1 MAVSLCSAGAQPLNN
16 HAQDLAAS
24 VERASAATSRRR
36 SRPPQPLR
44 TGLSPL
50 SARPMPDTG
59 LNANRS
65 AYNARLAN
73 RTDMI
78 RLSRVTLRRGAKT
91 LLEGADIALNP
102 GDKIGLI
109 GANGSGKSSLFALL
123 RGELHADSG
132 EVDYPARW
140 RVAYVAQETPEL
152 ERPALEYAIDG
163 DTTLRKLE
171 AKLASAEAANDGHLI
186 GELHAA
192 MGDSGA
198 YTVRSRAE
206 QLLHGLG
213 FTHEQMGEPV
223 ASFSGGW
230 RMRLNLAQALM
241 CPSDLLLLDEPTN
254 HLDLDAILWL
264 EEWLK
269 RYARTLLIVSHDRDF
284 LDGVVGVIV
293 HIDAKKLRRYSGNY
307 SSFERQRAAA
317 VVLAAAQFQKQQ
329 REREHL
335 ESFINRF
342 RAKATKAKQAQS
354 RMKMLAKM
362 EELAPLH
369 VSAPFSFEFREPLK
383 APNPLL
389 VLEDA
394 DAGYKMNGAP
404 DKTVVRNINFSLQS
418 GQRYGLLGINGAG
431 KSTLIKTIAG
441 ELAPLAGKA
450 IFNKG
455 LAVGYFAQHQIEM
468 LRHDESPL
476 WHLARIAQNTREQ
489 DLRNYLG
496 GFNFPGDM
504 ASTSIA
510 TFSGGEKARLALVLI
525 VWQPPNL
532 LLLDEPTNHLDLET
546 REALTVALAQFEGT
560 LVLVSHDRHL
570 LRATTDQFLIIAE
583 GRLAPFD
590 GDLEDYRDWL
600 FKTKLAPAEAAAPLP
615 EAKKRAVTAPPAPAR
630 REQKRR
636 EAEERQR
643 QSAAR
648 KPIESR
654 IKRLEEKMA
663 KLSAQKSA
671 VDAQLADPAA
681 YGEAQKEAL
690 KTLILD
696 QAYVA
701 RELAQLEAEWLEQ
714 QQRLEQVT
722 A

>member
-1 MAVSLCSAGAQPLNN
+1 
-16 HAQDLAAS
+16 
-24 VERASAATSRRR
+24 
-36 SRPPQPLR
+36 
-44 TGLSPL
+44 
-50 SARPMPDTG
+50 
-59 LNANRS
+59 
-65 AYNARLAN
+65 
-73 RTDMI
+73 MI
-78 RLSRVTLRRGAKT
+78 RLSQVTLIRGTKV
-91 LLEGADIALNP
+91 LLEGADVALNP
-102 GDKIGLI
+102 GDNIGLI
-109 GANGSGKSSLFALL
+109 GANGSGKSSLFAVL
-123 RGELHADSG
+123 RGELHADRG

-140 RVAYVAQETPEL
+140 RVAYVAQETPAL
-152 ERPALEYAIDG
+152 DRPALEYAIDG

-171 AKLASAEAANDGHLI
+171 ADLAATEADEDTEQSGHRI

-192 MGDSGA
+192 MGDADA

-213 FTHEQMGEPV
+213 FSHEQMGQPV

-254 HLDLDAILWL
+254 HLDLDAIIWL
-264 EEWLK
+264 EDWLR
-269 RYARTLLIVSHDRDF
+269 RYAGTLIIVSHDRDF
-284 LDGVVGVIV
+284 LDGVVDVVV
-293 HIDAKKLRRYSGNY
+293 HIDARKLKRYSGNY

-317 VVLAAAQFQKQQ
+317 VVLAAGMAEKQA
-329 REREHL
+329 RERAHL

-389 VLEDA
+389 VLEDV
-394 DAGYKMNGAP
+394 DAGYRAENEP
-404 DKTVVRNINFSLQS
+404 DKTIVRGIKFSLQS
-418 GQRYGLLGINGAG
+418 GERYGLLGINGAG
-431 KSTLIKTIAG
+431 KSTLIRTIAG
-441 ELAPLAGKA
+441 ELPPLAGKA

-455 LAVGYFAQHQIEM
+455 LAVGYFAQHQVEM

-476 WHLARIAQNTREQ
+476 WHLSRITTNVREQ
-489 DLRNYLG
+489 ELRNYLG

-504 ASTSIA
+504 ATTSIA
-510 TFSGGEKARLALVLI
+510 SFSGGEKARLALALI
-525 VWQPPNL
+525 VWQRPNL

-570 LRATTDQFLIIAE
+570 LRATTDQFLIVAD
-583 GRLAPFD
+583 GRLRPFD
-590 GDLEDYRDWL
+590 GDLDDYRDWL
-600 FKTKLAPAEAAAPLP
+600 FRTKLAPAEEAVQLP
-615 EAKKRAVTAPPAPAR
+615 EAKKPAVTMPPADR
-630 REQKRR
+630 RGQKRKA
-636 EAEERQR
+636 AEERQR
-643 QSAAR
+643 QSVER

-663 KLSAQKSA
+663 KLNAQKSA
-671 VDAQLADPAA
+671 IDAQLADPTS
-681 YGEAQKEAL
+681 YGEARKETL

-701 RELAQLEAEWLEQ
+701 RELVQIEAEWLEQ
-714 QQRLEQVT
+714 QQRLEQL
-722 A
+722 AA

>member
-1 MAVSLCSAGAQPLNN
+1 
-16 HAQDLAAS
+16 
-24 VERASAATSRRR
+24 
-36 SRPPQPLR
+36 
-44 TGLSPL
+44 
-50 SARPMPDTG
+50 
-59 LNANRS
+59 
-65 AYNARLAN
+65 
-73 RTDMI
+73 MI
-78 RLSRVTLRRGAKT
+78 RLSQVTLRRGAKT
-91 LLEGADIALNP
+91 LLEGADVALNP

-123 RGELHADSG
+123 RGELHADKG

-140 RVAYVAQETPEL
+140 RVAYVAQETPAL
-152 ERPALEYAIDG
+152 ARPALEYAIDG
-163 DTTLRKLE
+163 DTTLRRLE
-171 AKLASAEAANDGHLI
+171 RELAEAETANDGHLI

-192 MGDSGA
+192 MGDADA

-206 QLLHGLG
+206 RLLHGLG

-254 HLDLDAILWL
+254 HLDLDAILWV

-269 RYARTLLIVSHDRDF
+269 RYVGTLLVVSHDRDF
-284 LDGVVGVIV
+284 LDGVVEVVV
-293 HIDAKKLRRYSGNY
+293 HIDAKRLRRYSGNY

-317 VVLAAAQFQKQQ
+317 VVLAAAQFQKQE
-329 REREHL
+329 RERAHL
-335 ESFINRF
+335 ESFIDRF

-354 RMKMLAKM
+354 RMKMLARM

-383 APNPLL
+383 APDPLL
-389 VLEDA
+389 VLEDV
-394 DAGYKMNGAP
+394 DAGYRMEGAP
-404 DKTVVRNINFSLQS
+404 DKTVVRGINFSLQS

-431 KSTLIKTIAG
+431 KSTLIKTVAG

-450 IFNKG
+450 IFNRG

-476 WHLARIAQNTREQ
+476 WHLSRIARNTREQ
-489 DLRNYLG
+489 DLRSYLG

-504 ASTSIA
+504 ATTSIA
-510 TFSGGEKARLALVLI
+510 PFSGGEKARLALALI
-525 VWQPPNL
+525 VWQRPNL

-570 LRATTDQFLIIAE
+570 LRATTDQFLIVAE
-583 GRLAPFD
+583 GSLQAFD

-600 FKTKLAPAEAAAPLP
+600 FRTKLAPAEEAVPLP
-615 EAKKRAVTAPPAPAR
+615 EARKPAVAAPPAPAR

-636 EAEERQR
+636 EAEARQR

-663 KLSAQKSA
+663 KLNAQKA
-671 VDAQLADPAA
+671 EIDARLADPAS
-681 YGEAQKEAL
+681 YGETRKEVLKAL
-690 KTLILD
+690 IVD

-701 RELAQLEAEWLEQ
+701 RELVQLEAEWLEQ
-714 QQRLEQVT
+714 QQKLEQAT